1 MVSVDRGERLLTNFF
16 RSQLA
21 LFELINSFILEP
33 VYIGEAMGKIIEFVK
48 TDSIEFLL
56 PPQQGKGRSWKKWS
70 EADWET
76 FFLIWTKDP
85 YIMQNT
91 KNTETDAK
99 AITIL
104 DSGTNSR
111 LYSCAFMT
119 PESWWIYVLIIQF
132 PIFYSIYN
140 I

>member
-33 VYIGEAMGKIIEFVK
+33 VFIGEAMGKIIEFVK
-48 TDSIEFLL
+48 TDGIEFLL

-76 FFLIWTKDP
+76 FLFELRIHTLCRIPKIEKLMQRLLRSWILGPFQALFLCFHDTRVLTNLCP
-85 YIMQNT
+85 YHSVSY
-91 KNTETDAK
+91 
-99 AITIL
+99 IL
-104 DSGTNSR
+104 
-111 LYSCAFMT
+111 FH
-119 PESWWIYVLIIQF
+119 I
-132 PIFYSIYN
+132 
-140 I
+140 